1 MQSKFAAFI
10 SSAQRIWDPQSDD
23 VFYVY
28 PDNLQKSRQ
37 IPATLEDAYGDG
49 WLTIEA
55 QSPGFYSLTIAN
67 QTYENSS
74 LWELEQILFNWSVS
88 EGYNWQ

>member
-10 SSAQRIWDPQSDD
+10 SSAQRICDPQSNDI
-23 VFYVY
+23 FYTY
-28 PDNLQKSRQ
+28 PDKLQKSRPL
-37 IPATLEDAYGDG
+37 PATLEDAYGDG

-55 QSPGFYSLTIAN
+55 QSSGFYVLIIGN
-67 QTYENSS
+67 QAYRNSV
-74 LWELEQILFNWSVS
+74 LWELEQILFNWSLS

>member
-10 SSAQRIWDPQSDD
+10 SNAQKICDPQTND

-28 PDNLQKSRQ
+28 PDTLQQSRPL
-37 IPATLEDAYGDG
+37 PATLEDAYGDG

-55 QSPGFYSLTIAN
+55 QSSGFYVLIIGN
-67 QTYENSS
+67 QTYRNSA
-74 LWELEQILFNWSVS
+74 LWELEQILFNWSLS